1 MVISE
6 SRWSNTAYAIF
17 FAGVALHFAVMALVL
32 PRSDK
37 PGLWIVLLFAYGLT
51 LVALRAFQVVRVR
64 VEGTD
69 LRVGFG
75 LFSKRIPLHEIDQV
89 APVQYRWVQ
98 WGGWGIRMR
107 RGAVLYNVP
116 GDQGRAVEL
125 TLRNGKRV
133 LFSAED
139 PDAVCTAIRAQRA
152 TMP

>member
-1 MVISE
+1 MVLSE
-6 SRWSNTAYAIF
+6 SRWSNTAYAVLY
-17 FAGVALHFAVMALVL
+17 GGLALHFTIMVLVVAGNA
-32 PRSDK
+32 K
-37 PGLWIVLLFAYGLT
+37 PGAWVAVVIGYAVILPLT
-51 LVALRAFQVVRVR
+51 RAFQVVRVR

-69 LRVGFG
+69 LRVAFG
-75 LFSKRIPLHEIDQV
+75 PFGKRIPLHDIVQV
-89 APVQYRWVQ
+89 APVQYRWTQ

-139 PDAVCTAIRAQRA
+139 PAAVATAIRAQVA
-152 TMP
+152 TVP

>member
-6 SRWSNTAYAIF
+6 SRWSNTAHAVLFGGLGLHVAIM
-17 FAGVALHFAVMALVL
+17 AIVIGGGSKPVA
-32 PRSDK
+32 
-37 PGLWIVLLFAYGLT
+37 WIPLLFAYGLT
-51 LVALRAFQVVRVR
+51 LAALWAFQVLRVR

-69 LRVGFG
+69 LKVGFG
-75 LFSKRIPLHEIDQV
+75 IFSKRIPLHDINQV

-98 WGGWGIRMR
+98 WGGWGIRLR
-107 RGAVLYNVP
+107 RGAVMYNVP

-139 PDAVCTAIRAQRA
+139 PAAVATAIRAQCA
-152 TMP
+152 TVP